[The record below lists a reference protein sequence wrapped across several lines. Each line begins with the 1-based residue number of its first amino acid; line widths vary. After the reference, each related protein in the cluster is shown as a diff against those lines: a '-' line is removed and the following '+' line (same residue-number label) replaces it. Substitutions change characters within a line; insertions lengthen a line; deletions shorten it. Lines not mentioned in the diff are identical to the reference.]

1 MCECFIVSNQLHWRD
16 FLNTRKLTLHSNR
29 SAAAVYALGENGDL
43 PGTGPLQQFFPTLNQ
58 TGPVASR
65 QDRSYLHDVIVDPTN
80 KYVVLMDLGGDLGR
94 VYTYDEDTVAP
105 ITEVDGLVTE
115 PGTGPRH
122 GVFHTMKNGKVY
134 FFFNGELSQ
143 KVYSYRVKYTET
155 GLSFKKVF
163 EIPAID
169 ASLPATQAPTSE
181 IALSVRMPN
190 KTRGN

>member
-1 MCECFIVSNQLHWRD
+1 
-16 FLNTRKLTLHSNR
+16 
-29 SAAAVYALGENGDL
+29 
-43 PGTGPLQQFFPTLNQ
+43 
-58 TGPVASR
+58 
-65 QDRSYLHDVIVDPTN
+65 
-80 KYVVLMDLGGDLGR
+80 MDLGGDLGR

-122 GVFHTMKNGKVY
+122 GVFHTMKTGKVY

-169 ASLPATQAPTSE
+169 ASLPATKAPTSE
-181 IALSVRMPN
+181 IALSVSN
-190 KTRGN
+190 VE